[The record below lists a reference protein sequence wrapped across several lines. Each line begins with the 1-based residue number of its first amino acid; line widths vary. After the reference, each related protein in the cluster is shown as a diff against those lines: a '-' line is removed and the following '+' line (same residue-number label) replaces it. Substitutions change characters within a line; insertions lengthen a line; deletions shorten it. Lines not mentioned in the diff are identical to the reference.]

1 MCRPVVIPITVADN
15 ISDRIMKSVNKFFLP
30 LLLTT
35 LVILLFVGG
44 PGHYSNRIYRSV
56 WDLGHILLFIT
67 FSVYLFELRYIR
79 NKGLWQQ
86 LLLVFAVVI
95 FFAIATELAQTGTS
109 RTPEL
114 LDVRRD
120 LVGALI
126 GTVIIFTRRGI
137 RGRIYPLFISAAMLL
152 LMVELSPL
160 AKILVD
166 EYAILQ
172 SDTVLSNLEGMYE
185 DTRWKGNSSYQ
196 LSTEHVV
203 EGKQSLKVV
212 FNTDYYS
219 GITLKY
225 MHRDWRGKDKLHV
238 SVYNPDEDVFTA
250 NVRINDFPH
259 LKENIYND
267 RYNKIIKLTKGWN
280 HLVFSVD
287 DIKNAPAER
296 VNNIDNMQSIG
307 IFVINLNVPKTIY
320 IDNVYL
326 D

>member
-1 MCRPVVIPITVADN
+1 MTMTVI
-15 ISDRIMKSVNKFFLP
+15 ISDRIMKSVIKFSLP
-30 LLLTT
+30 LLLAT
-35 LVILLFVGG
+35 LVVLLFVGG
-44 PGHYSNRIYRSV
+44 PGHYSSRIYRSI

-67 FSVYLFELRYIR
+67 FTVYLFELAYIR

-86 LLLVFAVVI
+86 LLLVFAAVI
-95 FFAIATELAQTGTS
+95 SFAIATELAQAGTS

-126 GTVIIFTRRGI
+126 GTVIMLARRGI
-137 RGRIYPLFISAAMLL
+137 RGRIYTFFVSVAVLL
-152 LMVELSPL
+152 LIVELNPL

-196 LSTEHVV
+196 LSTEHVI
-203 EGKQSLKVV
+203 EGRQSLKVI

-296 VNNIDNMQSIG
+296 MNNIHHMQSIG
-307 IFVINLNVPKTIY
+307 IFVINLNAPKTIY